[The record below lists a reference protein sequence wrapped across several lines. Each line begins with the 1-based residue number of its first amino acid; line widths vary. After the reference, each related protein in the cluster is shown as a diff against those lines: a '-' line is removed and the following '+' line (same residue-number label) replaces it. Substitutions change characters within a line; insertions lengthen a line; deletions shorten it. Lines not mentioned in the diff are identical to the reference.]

1 MNGQRS
7 RRVSRIRLPLTI
19 TLDPSMMQFVEQ
31 CAEQR
36 RFRSVDEFFDA
47 ALKVFRRHVE
57 AVNAYVELEEAKGH
71 SFEDVLGST
80 ECEIVFTRPIQGQP

>member
-1 MNGQRS
+1 MSSQRQ

-47 ALKVFRRHVE
+47 ALKTFRRHVE
-57 AVNAYVELEEAKGH
+57 AVNAYVELEEDKGH
-71 SFEDVLGST
+71 SFEEVLGST
-80 ECEIVFTRPIQGQP
+80 ECEIVFTRPIHSQP